1 MAAWP
6 CPQCGAPVA
15 FRSTDLPV
23 KVCDYCR
30 TSILRDDAGLRAMG
44 SAATVP
50 DDVSPLRLGTRGSD
64 LGLSFELIGRVRW
77 RWDDG
82 GWNEWLALFAD
93 GSHAWLGEAMGRIM
107 MLRPVPPAELDADSR
122 HRLAADDAL
131 APGTTATIAG
141 MDYRVTDVRRARV
154 VASEGEL
161 PLPAPA
167 GLEMLSFDLQTGQGR
182 CASIQREGDAIK
194 VYAGRFTSLSALH
207 LAGLRRF
214 EDWPLPD
221 WASVGG
227 VAA

>member
-1 MAAWP
+1 M
-6 CPQCGAPVA
+6 A

-30 TSILRDDAGLRAMG
+30 TSVLRDDAGLRAMG

-50 DDVSPLRLGTRGSD
+50 DDVSPLQLGARGSD
-64 LGLSFELIGRVRW
+64 LGMAFELIGRVRW

-122 HRLAADDAL
+122 HRLSTGDTL
-131 APGTTATIAG
+131 MPGTPATIAG
-141 MDYRVTDVRRARV
+141 IEYRVTDVRQAHV

-167 GLEMLSFDLQTGQGR
+167 GLAMLSLDLQTQQGR
-182 CASIQREGDAIK
+182 CASIQREGDAIE
-194 VYAGRFTSLSALH
+194 VHAGRYTSLAALR

-221 WASVGG
+221 WASAAGD